1 MEFRTKVNIEKPVRQ
16 INIRDSIACVGSCFA
31 DHIGR
36 MLQEHEFRVTV
47 NPRGTMYNPASV
59 WHTVQTLPTVD
70 TLIVTLGTARV
81 YILKESG
88 EIVDNCE
95 KRPAKLFEERDL
107 DISECAAYLEQCVE
121 RARHTIITVSPIRY
135 AKYGFHGSQLSKARL
150 LLAADSVC
158 KRHPDRASYFPAY
171 EIFNDELRDYR
182 FYAADMLHPS
192 SQSIDYIWERLSETY
207 FDEET
212 QQWLRELEPIR
223 RALAHRP
230 FNPESEEYK
239 QFRAEAEAKFA
250 ALKAKL

>member
-1 MEFRTKVNIEKPVRQ
+1 MEFRTKVSIDKPARPLS
-16 INIRDSIACVGSCFA
+16 IRDSIACVGSCFA

-36 MLQEHEFRVTV
+36 ELQAHEFNVVV

-59 WHTVQTLPTVD
+59 WHTVETIASID
-70 TLIVTLGTARV
+70 TLIITLGTARV

-107 DISECAAYLEQCVE
+107 SIDECAEYLERCVDS
-121 RARHTIITVSPIRY
+121 ALHTVITVSPIRY
-135 AKYGFHGSQLSKARL
+135 AKYGFHGSQLSKSRL
-150 LLAADSVC
+150 LLAADIVC
-158 KRHPDRASYFPAY
+158 KRHPDRASYFPTY

-182 FYAADMLHPS
+182 FYAPDMLHPS
-192 SQSIDYIWERLSETY
+192 PQAIDYIWEQLSESY

-212 QQWLRELEPIR
+212 QQWLRDLEPIR

-230 FNPESEEYK
+230 FNPESQEYK
-239 QFRAEAEAKFA
+239 QFRAEAESKLA